1 MNKLDTNFYLQDTLE
16 VAKNLLGKYLVRE
29 YDGIK
34 IIGIINEVEAYLG
47 NSDKSC
53 HAYNGKRTNRTEM
66 MYNKGGCAYVYFIY
80 GVYYCLNVVTEE
92 EDKAAAVLIRSVAI
106 VNNLDII
113 SNARYNK
120 NYKNLNK
127 NEIKNISNGPGK
139 VCRCLNIDK
148 SLNGKSL
155 LENELYICS
164 SINGFDEILVK
175 DFNKTKRIG
184 LGKNAEESKDFL
196 WRFIY

>member
-175 DFNKTKRIG
+175 DFNETKRIG